1 MYRKVKSSLWH
12 DPAVRQLSPEEKLLF
27 VYLITNPHTH
37 QSGLYYLP
45 LVTIEHELGY
55 TIHRI
60 KSALDALSIHHLVMV
75 DAANELVW
83 VRNMYRH
90 QRCGVKSDINVRDHL
105 ETLHKSFLIG
115 DFLQFYAEWRI
126 QYRYT
131 IQSSH
136 TDRERDRDR
145 EQDGDREREQGGK
158 RPPPKGGS
166 RSFTPPTVDQ
176 VAAYIAEASITGIDP
191 ATFCD
196 YYQQRGWQLSGRQPM
211 KDWQATVRNWHRRD
225 MERKTAKP
233 DADPY
238 GNQAMVARMTAKIT
252 AESRQ
257 TELALDQPEMS
268 RDDDE

>member
-55 TIHRI
+55 TISRI
-60 KSALDALSIHHLVMV
+60 KSALDALSIHHLVML
-75 DAANELVW
+75 DTQNELVW

-115 DFLQFYAEWRI
+115 DFLQFYNEWRI
-126 QYRYT
+126 QYRYS
-131 IQSSH
+131 IQSSP

-145 EQDGDREREQGGK
+145 EQDRDREREQGGK

-166 RSFTPPTVDQ
+166 RAFIPPTVDQ
-176 VAAYIAEASITGIDP
+176 VAAYLDQESITGIDP
-191 ATFCD
+191 AKFID
-196 YYQQRGWQLSGRQPM
+196 YYQQTGWKLSSGQAM
-211 KDWQATVRNWHRRD
+211 KDWQAAIRNWHRRD
-225 MERKTAKP
+225 LERKNTAP
-233 DADPY
+233 NADPY

-257 TELALDQPEMS
+257 TELALEQPEIS
-268 RDDDE
+268 HHDDE